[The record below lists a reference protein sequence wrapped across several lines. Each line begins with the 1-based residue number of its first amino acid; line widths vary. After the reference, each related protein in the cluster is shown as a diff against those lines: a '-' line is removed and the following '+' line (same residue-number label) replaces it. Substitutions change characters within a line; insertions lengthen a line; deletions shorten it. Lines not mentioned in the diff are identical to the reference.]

1 MLRLPFI
8 LRSKHDAE
16 VRQHVVAKNL
26 LFIELHDAKNR
37 ISAFEKQYDE
47 ATDLEAKARYASPDG
62 KKVLKDLQSA
72 LNYVRDYQRSLW
84 VMLAPDNH
92 YYQAKQLL
100 EEWGMKPHSEVDETR
115 TTAIPAIPGIP
126 RDRTGSVEH
135 DRYGLSL
142 LNSGNDD

>member
-1 MLRLPFI
+1 MLDGLLESIGLIKISRYDKLKE
-8 LRSKHDAE
+8 LYCDERDGRAE
-16 VRQHVVAKNL
+16 AEARV
-26 LFIELHDAKNR
+26 D
-37 ISAFEKQYDE
+37 AFEKQYDS

-62 KKVLKDLQSA
+62 KKVLKDLQAA

-115 TTAIPAIPGIP
+115 TTAIPGIP